1 MTYYF
6 LVSLIVN
13 NSKYKMFEKNKAIKI
28 RWMELRKNAQ
38 LFKQTKGWE
47 RAEESRAKNQN
58 IPDEVKFL
66 TIANVILLF
75 SNSFLLL
82 ANIFV
87 LFFNLPFEIEKSSK
101 IDGYVRILLGLGCSM
116 SWLNCV
122 TLMATLKEFRVVS

>member
-13 NSKYKMFEKNKAIKI
+13 SSKYRKLERNKSIKI

-47 RAEESRAKNQN
+47 RTEESKAKNQN
-58 IPDEVKFL
+58 MPDEVKIL
-66 TIANVILLF
+66 TIANVILML
-75 SNSFLLL
+75 SNSFLLM

-87 LFFNLPFEIEKSSK
+87 LLFNLPFEIAKSSK
-101 IDGYVRILLGLGCSM
+101 IDNYVRILLGLGSCL
-116 SWLNCV
+116 SWFNCV
-122 TLMATLKEFRVVS
+122 TLMATLKDFRVVD